1 MALKTANEAMDD
13 APALLVCFAVQEEAA
28 YFSNPPAGCK
38 VLITGIG
45 RRNAAAQLVAKLE
58 TYYPSLV
65 LSCGFAGGLNPQLQ
79 FGTVLFAAEE
89 TSDLTSDLAKL
100 GLRPARFYCAD
111 RVASAASEKHRLW
124 LETQAD
130 AVEMESGAIRQ
141 ICRER
146 RIPCLTIRV
155 ISDAAQEDLPLDF
168 NLFLKSD
175 LTMDYAKLAWALLAA
190 PGRIPSLLGF
200 RRRTRLAA
208 QKLAHVLRQLL
219 NLPGYPPRL
228 TNRASGP

>member
-155 ISDAAQEDLPLDF
+155 ISDAAQNCPRF
-168 NLFLKSD
+168 VSFSVD
-175 LTMDYAKLAWALLAA
+175 LTWLRQAGLRRCCRRAVIHS
-190 PGRIPSLLGF
+190 RF
-200 RRRTRLAA
+200 RRRTPGRAKTGA
-208 QKLAHVLRQLL
+208 RAPTVEPAGIATAHD
-219 NLPGYPPRL
+219 
-228 TNRASGP
+228 RASGP

>member
-1 MALKTANEAMDD
+1 MALKIANEAVDTPR
-13 APALLVCFAVQEEAA
+13 ATLVCFAVKEEAA
-28 YFSNPPAGCK
+28 CFSKPPAGCK

-45 RRNAAAQLVAKLE
+45 PRNAAAQFAAMLE
-58 TYYPSLV
+58 TFRPSLV
-65 LSCGFAGGLNPQLQ
+65 LSCGFAGGLNPQLL

-89 TSDLTSDLAKL
+89 TSGLASDLARL
-100 GLRPARFYCAD
+100 GVRPARFYCAD
-111 RVASAASEKHRLW
+111 RVAATASEKHRLR

-146 RIPCLTIRV
+146 QIPCMTIRV

-175 LTMDYAKLAWALLAA
+175 LTLDYARLAWALLAA
-190 PGRIPSLLGF
+190 PGQIPSLLLF

-208 QKLAHVLRQLL
+208 QKLADVLSRLL
-219 NLPGYPPRL
+219 RTLP
-228 TNRASGP
+228 SG